1 MASFRGS
8 KVRLGVMGGTFNPI
22 HYGHLAA
29 ANEVREA
36 FALDQILFIP
46 AASPPH
52 KDQAD
57 VIASR
62 HRWVMTVLATIS
74 RPDFVVSAI
83 EIDRPGASYSVE
95 TIAQLKQEYEGRAT
109 IYFILGIDAFVDIA
123 SWWQPDV
130 LLQSC
135 HTIVTHRPGFRLRE
149 AVIGPL
155 QRLMEMHPRVRI
167 EPIEERS
174 GSLPSI
180 YSVGGTPYQVFLQD
194 IAALDISSTH
204 IRQRIKNGQSIG
216 FLLPESVE
224 AYIQKYQ
231 LYR

>member
-1 MASFRGS
+1 
-8 KVRLGVMGGTFNPI
+8 MGGTFNPI

-36 FALDQILFIP
+36 FALEQILFIP
-46 AASPPH
+46 AACPPH
-52 KDQAD
+52 KDQAE
-57 VIASR
+57 VIEPR

-95 TIAQLKQEYEGRAT
+95 TIAQLKQVYEGRAT
-109 IYFILGIDAFVDIA
+109 IYFIIGIDAFIDIA

-135 HTIVTHRPGFRLRE
+135 HTIVTHRPGFRLHE
-149 AVIGPL
+149 AVTGPL
-155 QRLMEMHPRVRI
+155 LRLVEMYPELRL
-167 EPIEERS
+167 EPIETHR
-174 GSLPSI
+174 GALPSA
-180 YSVGGTPYQVFLQD
+180 YGVGGTPYQIFLQE
-194 IAALDISSTH
+194 IAALHISSTH
-204 IRQRIKNGQSIG
+204 IRQRIKNGQSVS